1 MSKTLACPKCN
12 QETVMMIDHDP
23 LDLQTVPFVS
33 EIYGRFVCLQ
43 AGCHHKFYQWL
54 FVSVPEKKQEAS
66 PLMIVAHTEIPRQVI
81 ENVFVTALEGGSNY
95 WYFLNKDATDDIRK
109 AVPKDVDPYL
119 STAISKAIL
128 DHGVE
133 VPVSDVE
140 DEESVLGVISLKTI
154 NERLTALAND
164 KRYKW
169 AFDAEM
175 KEEGDAESSDVWFQY
190 MAMGQVDFS

>member
-1 MSKTLACPKCN
+1 
-12 QETVMMIDHDP
+12 
-23 LDLQTVPFVS
+23 
-33 EIYGRFVCLQ
+33 
-43 AGCHHKFYQWL
+43 
-54 FVSVPEKKQEAS
+54 
-66 PLMIVAHTEIPRQVI
+66 MIVAHTEIPRQVI

-95 WYFLNKDATDDIRK
+95 WYFLNKDAIDAIRK

-164 KRYKW
+164 KSYKW